1 MIWAI
6 PLEQTM
12 NCSQFPGLGKQPSWP
27 LQFSGW
33 DVVDGLVVGTID
45 GLVVG
50 TIDDLVVG
58 FVEGL
63 VVGFVDGLD
72 GAVVPPSFLTASIFT
87 LGISSWLFGFS

>member
-33 DVVDGLVVGTID
+33 DVVD